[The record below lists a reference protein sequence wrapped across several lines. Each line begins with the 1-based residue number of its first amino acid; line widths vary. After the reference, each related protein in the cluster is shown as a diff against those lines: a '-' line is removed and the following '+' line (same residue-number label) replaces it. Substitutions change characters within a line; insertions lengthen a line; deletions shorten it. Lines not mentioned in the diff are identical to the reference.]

1 MELGLTIP
9 LQRHLKIRDIPYGE
23 ESGLDF
29 CWDLHVITLNGRA
42 SLLAVHCTSRY
53 TFALFDLNWL
63 EWNSLAEVFLDGL
76 HSTFQSIGISGKVT
90 ANYLRQAGALQLTK
104 THGRREVAYLNR
116 AWEDVLAFDYALDH
130 STRKQPLL
138 NRAVNLGGTSLR
150 SSSQVRDFCLHLFYL
165 HILCCADTID
175 AKLSQR
181 LTLSW
186 PTILQNVKE
195 LLEMGLVQETGQY
208 DRSRMWEYRKRP
220 ASLSTIPGKD
230 TPTPRTVSSVHALSI
245 MLRPLPQ

>member
-104 THGRREVAYLNR
+104 THGRREVAYLNW

-138 NRAVNLGGTSLR
+138 NRAVNTK
-150 SSSQVRDFCLHLFYL
+150 
-165 HILCCADTID
+165 LCRCAGDAGLDTPEN
-175 AKLSQR
+175 R
-181 LTLSW
+181 LMK
-186 PTILQNVKE
+186 ILQKPGCV
-195 LLEMGLVQETGQY
+195 LPD
-208 DRSRMWEYRKRP
+208 DR
-220 ASLSTIPGKD
+220 I
-230 TPTPRTVSSVHALSI
+230 
-245 MLRPLPQ
+245 